1 MVGRAF
7 IKFAIAF
14 FAALLALR
22 GFFGTGPTSSSDV
35 VTDNTTITQPIPG
48 GVYLGDG
55 GSSSGT
61 TDTGDSGSWLDSGS
75 SGTTDNGDSGGW
87 WDSGSSG
94 DSGSWDSGGDSG
106 SWDSGGWDSG
116 GDSGSWD
123 SGGWDSGG
131 DSGSW

>member
-22 GFFGTGPTSSSDV
+22 GFFGTGPISSSDV
-35 VTDNTTITQPIPG
+35 VNDNSAITQPVPG

-55 GSSSGT
+55 GSSSG
-61 TDTGDSGSWLDSGS
+61 
-75 SGTTDNGDSGGW
+75 GTTDSGNSGGW
-87 WDSGSSG
+87 WDSGSSGDNGSWGSGG

-106 SWDSGGWDSG
+106 SWDGGGWDSG

>member
-22 GFFGTGPTSSSDV
+22 GFFGTGPTSSSEV
-35 VTDNTTITQPIPG
+35 VTDNTTITQPMPG

-55 GSSSGT
+55 GGSSGT
-61 TDTGDSGSWLDSGS
+61 TDSGDSGSWLDSGS
-75 SGTTDNGDSGGW
+75 STTNNGDSGGW